1 MKSAAF
7 FPICRRLCIGV
18 AHRGRHAS
26 GFEHLCTTR
35 PSGFRASLR
44 RLGSWSVAGDTRAVS
59 NTSVLLVRAVSS
71 TSVLLV
77 RAVSQPPSLRR
88 LGSWSVAGVTRAVS
102 NTSVLLVR
110 AVSEP
115 PALHRL
121 GSCSVAVRHASG
133 LEHLCTTRPSGS
145 TARCG
150 RRASGLGQRCTTPS
164 ERFRPPSAACQR
176 VPLSRT
182 RLLTGD
188 TLLIPS
194 GPRRLAVRE
203 KPRGIASAE
212 QRPKRETPRAP
223 SPSVA
228 TARGV
233 SRQPFPRSIGQ
244 LAVRNNP
251 SCGPSPATGS
261 PRRSNTTGISSTLLL
276 PGHSVLQRV
285 RLGPRRNPTR
295 AWI

>member
-1 MKSAAF
+1 MRRARRCRALASPARSTSKRWVGGECVKSAAF

-18 AHRGRHAS
+18 GHRGRHAS
-26 GFEHLCTTR
+26 GLEHLCTTR

-88 LGSWSVAGVTRAVS
+88 LGSGSVAGVTRAVS

-110 AVSEP
+110 AVSSTSVLLVRAVSEP

-121 GSCSVAVRHASG
+121 GSWSVAGRCASG

-150 RRASGLGQRCTTPS
+150 RRASGLGQRCTT
-164 ERFRPPSAACQR
+164 R
-176 VPLSRT
+176 LS
-182 RLLTGD
+182 GF
-188 TLLIPS
+188 
-194 GPRRLAVRE
+194 
-203 KPRGIASAE
+203 
-212 QRPKRETPRAP
+212 TPRARRA
-223 SPSVA
+223 S
-228 TARGV
+228 
-233 SRQPFPRSIGQ
+233 
-244 LAVRNNP
+244 
-251 SCGPSPATGS
+251 GS
-261 PRRSNTTGISSTLLL
+261 HFLE
-276 PGHSVLQRV
+276 H
-285 RLGPRRNPTR
+285 
-295 AWI
+295 AC